1 MSTLRSGMP
10 LSMLAALALGSACV
24 SQGELRGPPFDV
36 MVLDRV
42 DGGSSFALQR
52 RQLQTVTDFER
63 LSAPTFAIRQ
73 GGTLRIEERGGDV
86 VTSGVFE
93 GSRDPNLRYVVQNGA
108 AVPRDY
114 STLLMFSAAYQF
126 ERVLEGLSAVTD
138 PSTRAALESRGALEA
153 IFEPIIEA
161 DMGGVTESLRKRTN
175 AFFFPS
181 SWQFGLAGSSA
192 WERAPLAADAR
203 VLAHELGHSVFQQA
217 FFRGSPPECDPRA
230 TSENELDP
238 QFEGRWDTELA
249 ISGLNE
255 GFADW
260 ISFAVTGGTDPLQVL
275 DIQEN
280 PALDRNVNSRIM
292 TEDTFRW
299 TQIWKLDDSENET
312 RCQGEY
318 CVGTLFARSLVA
330 TFLGSGRDAEDDAAR
345 QDFSRTVV
353 SALEGALAALE
364 QADAPLP
371 EQAVASCE
379 GRDEVSLEHDPGV
392 IGAFLQAFLHGM
404 PAETK
409 PVLCRE
415 LIDRF
420 EDGFPVEYRKECEP

>member
-1 MSTLRSGMP
+1 
-10 LSMLAALALGSACV
+10 
-24 SQGELRGPPFDV
+24 
-36 MVLDRV
+36 
-42 DGGSSFALQR
+42 
-52 RQLQTVTDFER
+52 
-63 LSAPTFAIRQ
+63 
-73 GGTLRIEERGGDV
+73 
-86 VTSGVFE
+86 
-93 GSRDPNLRYVVQNGA
+93 
-108 AVPRDY
+108 
-114 STLLMFSAAYQF
+114 
-126 ERVLEGLSAVTD
+126 
-138 PSTRAALESRGALEA
+138 
-153 IFEPIIEA
+153 
-161 DMGGVTESLRKRTN
+161 
-175 AFFFPS
+175 
-181 SWQFGLAGSSA
+181 
-192 WERAPLAADAR
+192 
-203 VLAHELGHSVFQQA
+203 VFQQA
-217 FFRGSPPECDPRA
+217 FFRGSPPECDPSA

-275 DIQEN
+275 DIPEN
-280 PALDRNVNSRIM
+280 PALDQNVNSRIM

-312 RCQGEY
+312 RCEGEY

-409 PVLCRE
+409 PVLCRV